1 MLLGGK
7 MKKKTKDKI
16 LELIGY
22 IGITA
27 GIIGIIILLYKVISG
42 S

>member
-1 MLLGGK
+1 MI
-7 MKKKTKDKI
+7 KKVKDRI